1 MSDTTGTQTSTEH
14 TGGKNIFDWSNIDD
28 STPEFSFEN
37 QLLEAKVV
45 SVYDGDTIKV
55 VFPLHDTLYKWNC
68 RLTGVDT
75 PEIRTRCDLEKQY
88 GYKVRD
94 CLREKILN
102 KIVTLKC
109 GDFDKYG
116 RLLIEIDCEDIK
128 DCTVNQ
134 WLINSD
140 YAFAYDGGTKKSWK
154 EFLETPEGK
163 EVTSGD
169 STEADSDSAP
179 LPNSTTT
186 IFA

>member
-1 MSDTTGTQTSTEH
+1 MSDTTGTQTTTTAPQEVL
-14 TGGKNIFDWSNIDD
+14 NNLDWSNIDD

-37 QLLEAKVV
+37 QRVVAKVV

-55 VFPLHDTLYKWNC
+55 VFPLHETLYKWNC

-75 PEIRTRCDLEKQY
+75 PEIRTRCDVEKQY

-109 GDFDKYG
+109 GEFDKYG
-116 RLLIEIDCEDIK
+116 RLLIDIECEDIS

-154 EFLETPEGK
+154 EFLKTSEGK
-163 EVTSGD
+163 DITND
-169 STEADSDSAP
+169 STETSAAP
-179 LPNSTTT
+179 LSNATTT